1 MTRTLTGPAEA
12 ATSPDSAFGI
22 SHSREDESLEAKAR
36 WFQSLSLQE
45 RMEYLCEITE
55 LVLQNNPGI
64 VEAKDAPAASGRV
77 RVLELP

>member
-1 MTRTLTGPAEA
+1 MSRTVPSPAEPA
-12 ATSPDSAFGI
+12 RTPESAFGVF
-22 SHSREDESLEAKAR
+22 HSRDDESLEAKAR

-45 RMEYLCEITE
+45 RMDYLCEITE

>member
-1 MTRTLTGPAEA
+1 MPPTVPSSAEPARTPE
-12 ATSPDSAFGI
+12 SAFGI
-22 SHSREDESLEAKAR
+22 SHSREDESLEGKAR

-45 RMEYLCEITE
+45 RMDYLCEITE